1 MEEKTTEQQ
10 EKEVIEQEK
19 TEQNGQPSGNQPR
32 EISMRTLV
40 LLLAALGVIVVLL
53 VSNFGKGNR
62 EEACV
67 IVQQSPF
74 GQSQQQIWID
84 LEDDLQ
90 AKGIAEFGLTYPDG
104 PDGYETKVY
113 RVYTKQ
119 INSLYYIDEDNGKQ
133 GMMIVK
139 GKFCGKDVF
148 ESGFYNDGVEYSF
161 INKVQVGD
169 LTVTMKGNESGVQVA
184 SWVDGEFSYA
194 IGVWNA
200 PVTEEE
206 MLDLISQTE

>member
-19 TEQNGQPSGNQPR
+19 SEQNGQPSGNQPR

>member
-19 TEQNGQPSGNQPR
+19 AEQNGQPSGNQPR

-169 LTVTMKGNESGVQVA
+169 LTVTIKGNESGVQVA

>member
-19 TEQNGQPSGNQPR
+19 AEQNGQPYGNQPR

>member
-19 TEQNGQPSGNQPR
+19 PEQNGQPSGNQPR

>member
-19 TEQNGQPSGNQPR
+19 AEQNGQPSGNQPR

-62 EEACV
+62 EEVCV

>member
-19 TEQNGQPSGNQPR
+19 AEQNGQPSGNQPR

-139 GKFCGKDVF
+139 GRFCGKDVF

>member
-161 INKVQVGD
+161 INKIQVGD

>member
-10 EKEVIEQEK
+10 ETSVQE
-19 TEQNGQPSGNQPR
+19 TGENSSRPGGNQPR

-40 LLLAALGVIVVLL
+40 MLIAALGVIVVLL
-53 VSNFGKGNR
+53 MGSFGKGNK

-84 LEDDLQ
+84 LDGDLQ
-90 AKGIAEFGLTYPDG
+90 AKGIAEFGLSYPDG
-104 PDGYETKVY
+104 PEGYDKKIY
-113 RVYTKQ
+113 RVYSKQ
-119 INSLYYIDEDNGKQ
+119 INSLYYINDDNGKQ

-148 ESGFYNDGVEYSF
+148 ESGFYNDGVEYAF
-161 INKVQVGD
+161 INKVQDGD
-169 LTVTMKGNESGVQVA
+169 TTVTMKGNDSGVQVA
-184 SWVDGEFSYA
+184 SWVEGEFSYA
-194 IGVWNA
+194 IGVWNS
-200 PVTEEE
+200 PVTEAE

>member
-19 TEQNGQPSGNQPR
+19 TEQNGHPSGNQPR

-161 INKVQVGD
+161 INKIQVGD

>member
-1 MEEKTTEQQ
+1 MEEKTTEPQ
-10 EKEVIEQEK
+10 EKEVLEQEK
-19 TEQNGQPSGNQPR
+19 AEQNGQPSGNQPR

>member
-10 EKEVIEQEK
+10 ETTVQE
-19 TEQNGQPSGNQPR
+19 TGENSSNPGGNQPR

-40 LLLAALGVIVVLL
+40 MLIAALSVIVVLL
-53 VSNFGKGNR
+53 VSNFGKGNND
-62 EEACV
+62 EACV
-67 IVQQSPF
+67 IVPQSPF

-84 LEDDLQ
+84 LDGDLQ
-90 AKGIAEFGLTYPDG
+90 AKGVAEFGMTYPDG
-104 PDGYETKVY
+104 PEGYDKKIY

-119 INSLYYIDEDNGKQ
+119 INSLYYINDDNGKQ

-148 ESGFYNDGVEYSF
+148 ESGFYTDGVEYAF
-161 INKVQVGD
+161 INKVQDGD

-184 SWVDGEFSYA
+184 SWVEGEFSYA
-194 IGVWNA
+194 IGVWND

-206 MLDLISQTE
+206 MLKLISQTE

>member
-19 TEQNGQPSGNQPR
+19 AEQNGQPSGNQPR
-32 EISMRTLV
+32 EISLRTLV

>member
-161 INKVQVGD
+161 INKIQVGD

-184 SWVDGEFSYA
+184 SWGDGEFSYA

>member
-19 TEQNGQPSGNQPR
+19 AEQNGQPSGNQPR

-184 SWVDGEFSYA
+184 SWVDGEFLS
-194 IGVWNA
+194 
-200 PVTEEE
+200 
-206 MLDLISQTE
+206 LIHI

>member
-10 EKEVIEQEK
+10 EKEMVEET
-19 TEQNGQPSGNQPR
+19 TEQSSQPSGQQPR

-40 LLLAALGVIVVLL
+40 LLIAALGVMVVLL
-53 VSNFGKGNR
+53 VSNLGKGNR

-104 PDGYETKVY
+104 PEGYETKIY

-119 INSLYYIDEDNGKQ
+119 INSLYYIDNDNGKQ

-148 ESGFYNDGVEYSF
+148 ESGFYNDGVEYAF
-161 INKVQVGD
+161 INKVQDGD
-169 LTVTMKGNESGVQVA
+169 RTITMKGNASGVQVA

-206 MLDLISQTE
+206 MLNLISQTE

>member
-10 EKEVIEQEK
+10 ETTVQE
-19 TEQNGQPSGNQPR
+19 TGENSSRPGGNQPR

-40 LLLAALGVIVVLL
+40 MLIAALGVIVVLL
-53 VSNFGKGNR
+53 MGSFGKENK

-74 GQSQQQIWID
+74 GQSQQQIWIELD
-84 LEDDLQ
+84 GDLQ
-90 AKGIAEFGLTYPDG
+90 AKGIAEFGLSYPDG
-104 PDGYETKVY
+104 PEGYDKKIY
-113 RVYTKQ
+113 RVYSKQ
-119 INSLYYIDEDNGKQ
+119 IYSLYYINDDNGKQ

-148 ESGFYNDGVEYSF
+148 ESGFYNDGVEYAF
-161 INKVQVGD
+161 INKVQDGD
-169 LTVTMKGNESGVQVA
+169 TTVTMKGNESGVQVA
-184 SWVDGEFSYA
+184 SWVEGEFSYA
-194 IGVWNA
+194 IGVWNS
-200 PVTEEE
+200 PVTEAE

>member
-1 MEEKTTEQQ
+1 
-10 EKEVIEQEK
+10 
-19 TEQNGQPSGNQPR
+19 
-32 EISMRTLV
+32 
-40 LLLAALGVIVVLL
+40 
-53 VSNFGKGNR
+53 
-62 EEACV
+62 
-67 IVQQSPF
+67 
-74 GQSQQQIWID
+74 
-84 LEDDLQ
+84 
-90 AKGIAEFGLTYPDG
+90 
-104 PDGYETKVY
+104 
-113 RVYTKQ
+113 
-119 INSLYYIDEDNGKQ
+119 
-133 GMMIVK
+133 MMIVICN
-139 GKFCGKDVF
+139 FCCKDVF

>member
-19 TEQNGQPSGNQPR
+19 SEQNGQPSGNQPR

-74 GQSQQQIWID
+74 GQSQPQIWID

>member
-19 TEQNGQPSGNQPR
+19 AEQNGQPSGNQPR

-169 LTVTMKGNESGVQVA
+169 LTVTMKGNESGVKVA
-184 SWVDGEFSYA
+184 SWGDGEFSYA

>member
-10 EKEVIEQEK
+10 EKEMVEET
-19 TEQNGQPSGNQPR
+19 TEQSSQPSGQQPR
-32 EISMRTLV
+32 EISLRTLV
-40 LLLAALGVIVVLL
+40 LLIAALGVIVVLL
-53 VSNFGKGNR
+53 VSNLGKGNR

>member
-1 MEEKTTEQQ
+1 MEETTTEQQ

-19 TEQNGQPSGNQPR
+19 AEQNGQPSGNQPR

>member
-10 EKEVIEQEK
+10 EKEVIEQK
-19 TEQNGQPSGNQPR
+19 KAEQNGQPSGNQPR

-148 ESGFYNDGVEYSF
+148 GSGFYNDGVEYSF

>member
-19 TEQNGQPSGNQPR
+19 AEQNGQPSGNQPR

>member
-19 TEQNGQPSGNQPR
+19 AEQNGQPSGNQPR

-161 INKVQVGD
+161 INKIQVGD

>member
-19 TEQNGQPSGNQPR
+19 AEQNGQPSGNQPR

-74 GQSQQQIWID
+74 GQSQHQIWID

>member
-1 MEEKTTEQQ
+1 MEEKITEQQ
-10 EKEVIEQEK
+10 EKEVIEQE
-19 TEQNGQPSGNQPR
+19 TAQQNGQPSGNQPR

-53 VSNFGKGNR
+53 VSNFGKGNG

-67 IVQQSPF
+67 IVQHSPF

-133 GMMIVK
+133 GMMIIK
-139 GKFCGKDVF
+139 GKFCGKDAF

-161 INKVQVGD
+161 INKVQYGD

-184 SWVDGEFSYA
+184 SWVEGEFSYA

>member
-19 TEQNGQPSGNQPR
+19 AEQNGQPSGNQPR

-53 VSNFGKGNR
+53 VSNFGKGNQ